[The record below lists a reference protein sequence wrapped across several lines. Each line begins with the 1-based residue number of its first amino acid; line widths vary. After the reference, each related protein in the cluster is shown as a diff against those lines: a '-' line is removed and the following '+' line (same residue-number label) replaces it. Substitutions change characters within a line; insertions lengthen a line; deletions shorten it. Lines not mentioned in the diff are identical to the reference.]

1 MPERPRSWSSLTEQ
15 CAHGWWCMGTHS
27 PKHLQVCHWPSSR
40 IQDFCQPSAHSV
52 LLFSSS
58 TLQRCNTRT
67 SEVLWD
73 QLHLPHCY
81 SSMKYYHTTASFFLQ
96 LLSFTPVESS
106 QLKTCLNHN
115 ELLSLP
121 SVSVSAE
128 GKITSLFHLEASFS
142 TFFLYKAS
150 LGSFPLLP
158 TTTIPLGPWA
168 SSSWASLLC
177 VTNHHRH

>member
-1 MPERPRSWSSLTEQ
+1 MAGGAWEHIPQSTFRS
-15 CAHGWWCMGTHS
+15 AR
-27 PKHLQVCHWPSSR
+27 WPSSR
-40 IQDFCQPSAHSV
+40 IQGFCQPSAHSV

-106 QLKTCLNHN
+106 QLKTCLNRN

-128 GKITSLFHLEASFS
+128 DKITSLFHLEASFS

-158 TTTIPLGPWA
+158 TTTIPLGP
-168 SSSWASLLC
+168 
-177 VTNHHRH
+177 